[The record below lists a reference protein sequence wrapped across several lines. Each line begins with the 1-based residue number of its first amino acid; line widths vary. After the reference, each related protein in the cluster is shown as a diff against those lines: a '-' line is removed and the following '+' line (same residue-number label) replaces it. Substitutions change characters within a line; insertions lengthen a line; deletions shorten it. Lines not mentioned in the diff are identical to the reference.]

1 MMEPVPKRGAADVT
15 EIHITYL
22 NGPDIG
28 ALGMTEDEIL
38 DAMIQDDHFLA
49 LSGGGDE
56 V

>member
-1 MMEPVPKRGAADVT
+1 MMELVPKRGAADVT
-15 EIHITYL
+15 DIHFTYL

-28 ALGMTEDEIL
+28 ALEMTEDEIL
-38 DAMIQDDHFLA
+38 DAVIQDDRFLA